1 MFPTVFLETCIYR
14 RTVYFQLDKTAS
26 TDFLGW
32 VVAAYS
38 VGQLVA
44 SPFFGAWSN
53 LRSRTRE
60 PIIVS
65 LLINISANVMYMY
78 LESIHRNA
86 KIWLMLARVFVGFG
100 AGKYVLS

>member
-1 MFPTVFLETCIYR
+1 MLYLSLFL
-14 RTVYFQLDKTAS
+14 QLDPTAT

-53 LRSRTRE
+53 FRHKSRE
-60 PIIVS
+60 PIVVS
-65 LLINISANVMYMY
+65 LFINVFANILYMY
-78 LESIHRNA
+78 LESITYHKA
-86 KIWLMLARVFVGFG
+86 SLLVVARAFVGFG
-100 AGKYVLS
+100 AGNVDT